1 MSAAGRV
8 FEDQSGRESLSW
20 NDLGKL
26 RAGADQGWEA
36 WGCFGD
42 SKVTPDAFGDT

>member
-36 WGCFGD
+36 WGCFWRQQ
-42 SKVTPDAFGDT
+42 KVTPDAF